1 MGVEGTGRE
10 MLGRFDLDRKVYG
23 EGVMVRRAD
32 GSEVLGWC
40 FRRLVGYL
48 TYCIVLIECWNPH
61 HVVSRSFVDGNGI
74 VYFRGGSKCLA
85 LRETIP
91 LRGDHNR
98 GQTIYGEEVITEG
111 QVTT

>member
-1 MGVEGTGRE
+1 VGVEGTGRE

-32 GSEVLGWC
+32 ASEVLGWC

-74 VYFRGGSKCLA
+74 VYFRGGFQVLG
-85 LRETIP
+85 LERDYTI
-91 LRGDHNR
+91 
-98 GQTIYGEEVITEG
+98 EG
-111 QVTT
+111 RS